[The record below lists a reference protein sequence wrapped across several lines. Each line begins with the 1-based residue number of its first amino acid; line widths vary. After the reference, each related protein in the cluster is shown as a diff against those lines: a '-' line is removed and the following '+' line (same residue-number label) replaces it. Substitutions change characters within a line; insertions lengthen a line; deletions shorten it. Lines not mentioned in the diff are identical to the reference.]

1 MDLEAYRETAEEF
14 VSELT
19 TEYYRHYAGLK
30 DEFEIEAVYVEHG
43 ALFTRAAVEELRERA
58 AAPAPGSDERRAL
71 RMLLAFAVE
80 GHLGQATKALDAEL
94 ARREAEL
101 SIELDGERIGYRES
115 AVTQANE
122 PDAGR
127 RAQIEEARLTLTER
141 ELNPLHREALERQ
154 HELARELGYPSYRD
168 MWATLQGVDFDAL
181 HRQTEAF
188 RAATEASYAAV
199 LEPELQRTLGF
210 GFDRLRRSD
219 LPRFFRAVETDA
231 SFPADRLTQSFIET
245 AHGLGIDVAARAGV
259 SLDTERRPKK
269 SPRAFCAPV
278 HAPGEVYLVI
288 APVGGRE
295 DFAALFHEGGHT
307 AHFANV
313 GATLPFEFRLL
324 GDNAITEAY
333 AFLFQ
338 HLIEDPEWLRRRLGV
353 DDSSALAAYARANR
367 LVYLRRYTAKF
378 AYELEL
384 HGSSDTS
391 LDAVLDDLADRYA
404 ELLAA
409 AVGVEWPRQTFLADV
424 DPGFYCTNYLR
435 AWALETHLRGHLR
448 EQFGSLWFEDP
459 DAGETLRALW
469 RDGQR
474 LSPDEMLRE
483 LTGERLDFT
492 VLGREVGLDQPAHDR
507 DLL

>member
-1 MDLEAYRETAEEF
+1 
-14 VSELT
+14 
-19 TEYYRHYAGLK
+19 
-30 DEFEIEAVYVEHG
+30 
-43 ALFTRAAVEELRERA
+43 
-58 AAPAPGSDERRAL
+58 
-71 RMLLAFAVE
+71 
-80 GHLGQATKALDAEL
+80 
-94 ARREAEL
+94 
-101 SIELDGERIGYRES
+101 
-115 AVTQANE
+115 
-122 PDAGR
+122 
-127 RAQIEEARLTLTER
+127 
-141 ELNPLHREALERQ
+141 
-154 HELARELGYPSYRD
+154 
-168 MWATLQGVDFDAL
+168 
-181 HRQTEAF
+181 
-188 RAATEASYAAV
+188 
-199 LEPELQRTLGF
+199 
-210 GFDRLRRSD
+210 
-219 LPRFFRAVETDA
+219 VETDV